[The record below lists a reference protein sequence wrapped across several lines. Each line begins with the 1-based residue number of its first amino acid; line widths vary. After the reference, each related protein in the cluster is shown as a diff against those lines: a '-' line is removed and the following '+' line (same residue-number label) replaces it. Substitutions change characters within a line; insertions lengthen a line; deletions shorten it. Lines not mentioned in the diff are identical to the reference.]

1 MKMLQLEGIYL
12 FLLKKMTA
20 KKLISPI
27 DLEQPS
33 KIIKGFLYPNFDS
46 EKINS
51 FIELNKEKEWKTG
64 IVVFTGKDINKSDLF
79 AKIVDSGKKIK
90 SVNDLL
96 NNLENYLIQIK
107 SFKIGD
113 VVGVKETK
121 EGFEIF
127 KIEKNRQ

>member
-1 MKMLQLEGIYL
+1 MLQLEGIYL
-12 FLLKKMTA
+12 FLLKKMTT

>member
-1 MKMLQLEGIYL
+1 
-12 FLLKKMTA
+12 MTT

-27 DLEQPS
+27 DLEQPN

-127 KIEKNRQ
+127 KIEKK

>member
-1 MKMLQLEGIYL
+1 
-12 FLLKKMTA
+12 MTT

-27 DLEQPS
+27 DLEQPN

-51 FIELNKEKEWKTG
+51 FIELSKEKEWKTG
-64 IVVFTGKDINKSDLF
+64 IIVFTGKDINKSELF

-96 NNLENYLIQIK
+96 HKLENYLTQIK

-113 VVGVKETK
+113 IVGIKETNN
-121 EGFEIF
+121 GFEIF
-127 KIEKNRQ
+127 KIEKNR

>member
-1 MKMLQLEGIYL
+1 MLQLEGIYL